1 MQHCGPR
8 VNDIGEVNVA
18 FVKTDSSMDIRINST
33 QALNDEEKDEGN
45 EENDSLTPQDMM
57 SFSWQIAK
65 GMASY
70 KRFVPFNYL
79 V

>member
-1 MQHCGPR
+1 
-8 VNDIGEVNVA
+8 
-18 FVKTDSSMDIRINST
+18 MDIRINST